1 MGWTEQV
8 HTKKLCGNRISCTC
22 LWNRCKYRYRN
33 SGRGKNCEM
42 FNSLNWFQQV
52 TFTFKIKF
60 TGKCFSLKSIQ
71 GIPGIFPARI
81 PVPVPILVPVP
92 KTSARYPVPAQFLG
106 ICSVQPLCLG
116 CHKSLRSLKT
126 HLSLTACILT
136 RVQWKCAVFVI
147 TFTNLKC
154 IVWPTKVFA
163 RRAANVFLP
172 IKATWQRT
180 I

>member
-22 LWNRCKYRYRN
+22 LWNRCQYRYRN

-71 GIPGIFPARI
+71 GISRYFPCQNSCACTYTGTCSKDKCKISRSSTI
-81 PVPVPILVPVP
+81 SYLFRSTLMSWLMAVINLSGHSKLTCLWQPAFSPEYNE
-92 KTSARYPVPAQFLG
+92 SAQYL
-106 ICSVQPLCLG
+106 
-116 CHKSLRSLKT
+116 
-126 HLSLTACILT
+126 
-136 RVQWKCAVFVI
+136 
-147 TFTNLKC
+147 
-154 IVWPTKVFA
+154 
-163 RRAANVFLP
+163 
-172 IKATWQRT
+172 
-180 I
+180 